1 MPPTIDEEVL
11 DRLVALR
18 ERYERESERTRQL
31 EQQRDALLRDNEN
44 LRMSL
49 ADAERAVRSI
59 AEGHLT

>member
-1 MPPTIDEEVL
+1 MPTTIDEEVL

-44 LRMSL
+44 LRHSL
-49 ADAERAVRSI
+49 ADAERAVRAI